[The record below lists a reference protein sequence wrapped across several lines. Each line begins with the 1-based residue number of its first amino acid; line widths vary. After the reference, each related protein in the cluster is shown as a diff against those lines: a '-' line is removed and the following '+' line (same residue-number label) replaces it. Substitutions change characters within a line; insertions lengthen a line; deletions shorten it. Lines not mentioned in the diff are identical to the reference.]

1 MLASE
6 YEHLDGL
13 ALAALLDRGEVSPH
27 ELMGI
32 AVRLARERAEPLNA
46 LCHQQYEVA
55 LERARQAPLVGTFR
69 GLPFLLK
76 DSGLASKQLPS
87 SLGSRLFSHTRFG
100 FDSTLVERFA
110 AAGLQS
116 FARTTVPELCMA
128 PTTEAAEYAAPT
140 RNPWDTARS
149 PGGSSGGAA
158 VAVATGVVPLAHGSD
173 GGGSIRIPASCCG
186 VFGLK
191 PSRGLITMGPSRGEG
206 WGGLATDGVLSR
218 TVRDSAAALDAIS
231 APDPGAPYAGPTP
244 AHSYLANLERPFAR
258 PLRIA
263 KWTTPW
269 EGVTVAESC
278 LEAVEAAARALGRN
292 GHQVCTM
299 SSPPNLDYWGF
310 IDGLIDVLATNAA
323 LVIAGATRGRPP
335 EQWSHQLEPAIFDA
349 YQRGLAT
356 RSTDYVRAIAG
367 FHQLSRV
374 MESYMD
380 GFDLVLTPTL
390 TQLPLPLGS
399 LSMDTDFRSFRRQAA
414 QYTMFL
420 AIINASG
427 QPAASVPLHWTE
439 DGVPVGIQLIGRYG
453 DEDLLLRISAQLEAT
468 APWSARYA
476 TLEFPAA

>member
-6 YEHLDGL
+6 YEKLDGL
-13 ALAALLDRGEVSPH
+13 ALAKLLETAEVSPF
-27 ELMGI
+27 ELMEL

-46 LCHQQYEVA
+46 LCHQHYEEA
-55 LERARQAPLVGTFR
+55 LEMARQVPLVGAFK

-87 SLGSRLFSHTRFG
+87 SLGSRLFSHTRFDY
-100 FDSTLVERFA
+100 DSTLVERFGV
-110 AAGLQS
+110 AGLLS

-158 VAVATGVVPLAHGSD
+158 VAVAAGVVPLAHGSD

-191 PSRGLITMGPSRGEG
+191 PSRGLIPMGPSRGEG

-218 TVRDSAAALDAIS
+218 TVRDSAAALDAIA
-231 APDPGAPYAGPTP
+231 APEPGAPYAGPAP
-244 AHSYLANLERPFAR
+244 AGSYLANLERPFSR

-269 EGVTVAESC
+269 DGAVAEPC
-278 LEAVEAAARALGRN
+278 LEAVEVAAQALSRN
-292 GHQVCTM
+292 GHQVCAM
-299 SSPPNLDYWGF
+299 SAPPNLDYWGF

-323 LVIAGATRGRPP
+323 LTITAATRGRPSN
-335 EQWSHQLEPAIFDA
+335 QWAQLLEPAIFDA
-349 YQRGLAT
+349 YRRGLVT
-356 RSTDYVRAIAG
+356 RSVDYVRAITG
-367 FHQLSRV
+367 FHQISRV
-374 MESYMD
+374 MEAYMV

-399 LSMDTDFRSFRRQAA
+399 LSMDSDFRSFRREAA
-414 QYTMFL
+414 KYTQFL

-427 QPAASVPLHWTE
+427 QPASSVPLHWTAE
-439 DGVPVGIQLIGRYG
+439 GVPVGIQLIGRYG
-453 DEDLLLRISAQLEAT
+453 DEQLLLRTSAQLEAT
-468 APWSARYA
+468 LPWSGRYA
-476 TLEFPAA
+476 TLKFPTA